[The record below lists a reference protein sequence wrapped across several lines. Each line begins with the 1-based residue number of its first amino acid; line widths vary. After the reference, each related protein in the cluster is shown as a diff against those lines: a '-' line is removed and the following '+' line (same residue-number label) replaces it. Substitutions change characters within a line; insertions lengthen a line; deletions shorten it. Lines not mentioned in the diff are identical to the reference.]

1 MNFKQFIN
9 ELASIQS
16 GQAIIAHEPSEQ
28 ASSSIMNRKV
38 QVEVNHLFMQEFSEL
53 ILSPENGIQKVRKVL
68 HRYGLDMPALYDVD
82 GEGDEIVISIEQ
94 YGDPEASPGLYL
106 YLIYYLTDNGNYDFY
121 AEITNE
127 EGINAIMSDDEDDED
142 E

>member
-9 ELASIQS
+9 ELASIET
-16 GQAIIAHEPSEQ
+16 GQAIIAHEPSEG
-28 ASSSIMNRKV
+28 ASSSVMNRKV
-38 QVEVNHLFMQEFSEL
+38 QVEINHLFMQEFSEL

-68 HRYGLDMPALYDVD
+68 HRYGLDMPALYDAD
-82 GEGDEIVISIEQ
+82 GEGDELVIVIEQ
-94 YGDPEASPGLYL
+94 YGEASMSPNLFL

-121 AEITNE
+121 AEITNQ
-127 EGINAIMSDDEDDED
+127 EGIEELLSDEEDDEN

>member
-9 ELASIQS
+9 ELASIES

-28 ASSSIMNRKV
+28 SSSSIMNRRV
-38 QVEVNHLFMQEFSEL
+38 QVEINHLFMQEFSEL

-68 HRYGLDMPALYDVD
+68 HRYGLDMPALYDAD
-82 GEGDEIVISIEQ
+82 SEGDEIIIAIEQ
-94 YGDPEASPGLYL
+94 YGNPEASPGIYL

-121 AEITNE
+121 AEITND
-127 EGINAIMSDDEDDED
+127 EGINAIISDDDEDDEN
-142 E
+142 

>member
-9 ELASIQS
+9 ELASIET

-28 ASSSIMNRKV
+28 ASSSIMNRRV
-38 QVEVNHLFMQEFSEL
+38 QVEINHLFMQEFSEL

-68 HRYGLDMPALYDVD
+68 HRYGLDMPALYDAD
-82 GEGDEIVISIEQ
+82 GDGDEIIIAIDQ
-94 YGDPEASPGLYL
+94 YGESASGLYL

-121 AEITNE
+121 AEITDD
-127 EGINAIMSDDEDDED
+127 EGINAIIADDDEDDEN